1 MSAGRKPER
10 YAQTVV
16 YDFIGRANDFMNAGF
31 IRPFER
37 SVLYGSL
44 IVFITAIA
52 ILVGAAIVE
61 HRTDHMLSS
70 NDQCTQ
76 RYKMAVPR
84 NRLDENK
91 GIFGPFVAGQKDE

>member
-1 MSAGRKPER
+1 
-10 YAQTVV
+10 VV
-16 YDFIGRANDFMNAGF
+16 SDFIDRANVFFNAGF

-52 ILVGAAIVE
+52 ILVGDAIVE
-61 HRTDHMLSS
+61 QRTHHTLSS
-70 NDQCTQ
+70 DDQSTQ
-76 RYKMAVPR
+76 RYKMEVHR

-91 GIFGPFVAGQKDE
+91 GIFGPFVAGQKDEENSLLYADFS

>member
-1 MSAGRKPER
+1 L
-10 YAQTVV
+10 
-16 YDFIGRANDFMNAGF
+16 
-31 IRPFER
+31 ER

-52 ILVGAAIVE
+52 ILVGDAIVE
-61 HRTDHMLSS
+61 QRTHHTLSS
-70 NDQCTQ
+70 DDQCTQ

-91 GIFGPFVAGQKDE
+91 GTFGPFVAGQKDGQDRLLHADSQ